1 MHMKGNLH
9 RRIMEAKITA
19 GNALP
24 SETITATSVTRD
36 DRWYCSSCK
45 TDIRADQRQEHLG
58 SLLHAL
64 RRGVIPTFSG
74 GRTQLAV
81 GTSTDLIPNRP
92 PVVLQPTVSL
102 DAFHCVP
109 CGRTGKLVGYDEH
122 IKGVS
127 HRQEMLILGPV
138 SGSLTPATL
147 ALHSRPGT
155 WFCWACMVDLH
166 ADAREAHLAGNQH
179 VPEQVHFALGIGS
192 GSPVAEEGGRMAGS
206 RAARDRRG

>member
-1 MHMKGNLH
+1 M
-9 RRIMEAKITA
+9 
-19 GNALP
+19 
-24 SETITATSVTRD
+24 TATPVTRD

-64 RRGVIPTFSG
+64 RRGLIPTFSG

-92 PVVLQPTVSL
+92 PVLLQPTAFL

-109 CGRTGKLVGYDEH
+109 CGRTGKLVAYADH
-122 IKGVS
+122 IETS
-127 HRQEMLILGPV
+127 QHHHEMRILGLV

-147 ALHSRPGT
+147 AS
-155 WFCWACMVDLH
+155 FSSS
-166 ADAREAHLAGNQH
+166 E
-179 VPEQVHFALGIGS
+179 S
-192 GSPVAEEGGRMAGS
+192 SPKCNPAFTSNIWSSSVFRS
-206 RAARDRRG
+206 ICP